1 MKLTEGAV
9 KHPITT
15 IMIFLALFIL
25 GLVSLSM
32 LGLELFPNVSF
43 PTVVVVTVYPG
54 VGPYEIESSVTEPI
68 EDTLS
73 SMNGIKE
80 VSSTSSEGVS
90 IVTLNFDWG
99 TDLESIIG
107 DVREKLNEAEGEL
120 PEGIE
125 RPKIFKY
132 NPEHLPTL
140 IFNLS
145 SKTSGIDVR
154 LLAEEMIVPQLEK
167 IEGVAEVSA
176 YGGKERAVVC
186 RLDLDELS
194 KLGIPISQILQVFQ
208 NENINLPAGSINV
221 GNRYVILRTV
231 GEFETI
237 DDIGIVLVGYKETV
251 PVFLRDVA
259 DISFDFLPQEEFARA
274 SGYEGVMMS
283 VRKQPGHNTVQINNE
298 VKERLNQLRA
308 DLPPSVAIE
317 IQSDQSNT
325 IVQSI
330 SGVANAAWQ
339 GGILAILV
347 LLFFLRNVR
356 STLIISIVIPV
367 SLIATFSLM
376 NFGGLTLNIV
386 SLMGITLGVGMF
398 VDNSIVVLESTFR
411 NQLSGMPPRE
421 AAIKGTKEVG
431 KAITASTL
439 TTVSVFIPMIFVKG
453 MAGLIFDDLAMTIS
467 FALIVSLAAA
477 LTLIP
482 ALCGRFLKIEGQTL
496 ARENVDDLSLA
507 DLEIKTG
514 SSKIDSLGRLIQ
526 RGMYRLDN
534 WYEKVIKW
542 SLRHARGVIIFAVVL
557 LLVSIGSVLL
567 LGMEFLP
574 EADEGEFTVAV
585 ETKIGSTYEYTEGKV
600 IEMENVIRDSF
611 GGDVRSIAARV
622 GHDGGM
628 GGSGGV
634 GSNLAVIYVKLVEKD
649 KRDLSVWESL
659 TVLEEKFAD
668 EVMDVKYRLR
678 VEGMAALA
686 TSASGDSSP
695 VVVELTGS
703 DLDALYSYAK
713 KVEDEVGSI
722 PGVRNVEVSHKTG
735 KPELQFIVKRQEAL
749 SLGLTPLEIAVT
761 MRTAYKGTEV
771 TGFSNEEGDYSVLLV
786 LEEEDRNN
794 PAKFGN
800 VFFVNRAGNKIP
812 LENLV
817 EIEEGKGPL
826 SIKHKKRARTIK
838 VTAALTGE
846 RPLSR
851 VMENLYERMDEF
863 GPPPVGIEREY
874 SGSGQEMAS
883 SFKSLVIALLFAVVL
898 VYMVMASQFESLRHP
913 FIVMF
918 SVPFAVIG
926 LVLALLITG
935 TTLSLMS
942 FVGAILLVGIVVNNA
957 IVLIDYMNQ
966 LQKRG
971 MSLVRAIVKG
981 GKTRLKPILMTT
993 LTTVLALLPM
1003 SLGIGTGA
1011 ELRAP
1016 MGRAVIGGLTTS
1028 TLITLILIPTLYWLF
1043 EARLRRRKHAKQ
1055 EREKYEGAGKGA
1067 WKPVALGGVSQS
1079 GDGHAGK

>member
-1 MKLTEGAV
+1 MKITEGAV

-15 IMIFLALFIL
+15 IMIFLGLFIL
-25 GLVSLSM
+25 GMVSLSM

-68 EDTLS
+68 EDVVS

-80 VSSTSSEGVS
+80 VSSASSEGVS
-90 IVTLNFDWG
+90 IITLNFDWG
-99 TDLESIIG
+99 TDLEG
-107 DVREKLNEAEGEL
+107 VVVDVREKLNEAEGDL

-125 RPKIFKY
+125 RPRIFKY

-145 SKTSGIDVR
+145 TKTAGIDVR
-154 LLAEEMIVPQLEK
+154 QLAEEMVVPQLEK
-167 IEGVAEVSA
+167 IEGVAQVSA
-176 YGGKERAVVC
+176 YGGREKAVVC

-194 KLGIPISQILQVFQ
+194 KLGIPISQVLQVFQ

-231 GEFETI
+231 GEFATI
-237 DDIGIVLVGYKETV
+237 DDIGLVLVGYKETV

-259 DISFDFLPQEEFARA
+259 DISFDYLPQEEFARA
-274 SGYEGVMMS
+274 SGNEGVMMS
-283 VRKQPGHNTVQINNE
+283 VRKQPGHNTVQINEE
-298 VKERLNQLRA
+298 VKKRLSELRA
-308 DLPPSVAIE
+308 DLPPSVEIQ

-411 NQLSGMPPRE
+411 NQLAGMSPRE

-482 ALCGRFLKIEGQTL
+482 ALCGRFLKIEGRTL

-507 DLEIKTG
+507 DLEIQTG
-514 SSKIDSLGRLIQ
+514 SLKIDRLGRWIQ
-526 RGMYRLDN
+526 RGLYRLDN
-534 WYEKVIKW
+534 WYEKIIKW

-557 LLVSIGSVLL
+557 LLGSVGSVLL

-574 EADEGEFTVAV
+574 EADEGEFTVSL
-585 ETKIGSTYEYTEGKV
+585 ETKVGSTYSYTEGKV
-600 IEMENVIRDSF
+600 IEMENIITETFGDDIMSLSAQIGQDS
-611 GGDVRSIAARV
+611 
-622 GHDGGM
+622 GM
-628 GGSGGV
+628 GDAGGV

-649 KRDLSVWESL
+649 KRDLSVWEAL
-659 TVLEEKFAD
+659 TALEKNFAEKL
-668 EVMDVKYRLR
+668 MDVKYRLR

-695 VVVELTGS
+695 VVVELSGS
-703 DLDALYSYAK
+703 SLEVLYAYAK
-713 KVEDEVGSI
+713 KVEHVMAGI
-722 PGVRNVEVSHKTG
+722 GGVRNIEISHKTG

-749 SLGLTPLEIAVT
+749 SLGLTPLEIAAT

-771 TGFSNEEGDYSVLLV
+771 TSFSNEDDDYSVLLV
-786 LEEEDRNN
+786 LEEEDRND

-800 VFFVNRAGNKIP
+800 VFFINRGGNKIL

-817 EIEEGKGPL
+817 EIKEGKGPL
-826 SIKHKKRARTIK
+826 SIKHKNRVRTIK

-851 VMENLYERMDEF
+851 VMDDLYKNMDEL

-874 SGSGQEMAS
+874 AGSGQEMAS
-883 SFKSLVIALLFAVVL
+883 SFKSLIVALLFAVVL
-898 VYMVMASQFESLRHP
+898 VYMVMASQFESLLHP
-913 FIVMF
+913 LIVMF

-926 LVLALLITG
+926 LVLALLLTG

-971 MSLVRAIVKG
+971 MNLVQAIVKG

-1055 EREKYEGAGKGA
+1055 KEEQIEGSTEGA
-1067 WKPVALGGVSQS
+1067 WKPAAVGGFRQAE
-1079 GDGHAGK
+1079 DGHAEK